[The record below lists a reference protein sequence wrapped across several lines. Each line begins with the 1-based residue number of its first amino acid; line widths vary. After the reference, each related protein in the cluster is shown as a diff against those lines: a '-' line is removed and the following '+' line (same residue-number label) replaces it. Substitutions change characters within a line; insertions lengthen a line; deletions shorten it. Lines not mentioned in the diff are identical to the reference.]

1 MPTKSAHRRKA
12 HRKIIYCQD
21 KLDNITERML
31 YAVDLATSQS
41 EIKNDYLKEDVR
53 IQINKLKNYFS
64 DLDRILTEGAGNV

>member
-1 MPTKSAHRRKA
+1 MPTKLTHRRKA
-12 HRKIIYCQD
+12 HRKITYCQN

-31 YAVDLATSQS
+31 YAVDLATSES

-53 IQINKLKNYFS
+53 IQVNKLKDYFS